1 MRNTDAQAEP
11 DVVCNP
17 GRVYRKNIDSLS
29 RGKDSKLFESKCCKA
44 GPRPSG
50 EQTPD
55 QDDSEP
61 TDLDEDQPED
71 LEQLHDEQQ
80 IDAEDF
86 LEPDEAPDPQDE

>member
-1 MRNTDAQAEP
+1 M
-11 DVVCNP
+11 VCNP

-61 TDLDEDQPED
+61 TDLDEGEEHED

-86 LEPDEAPDPQDE
+86 LEPNREALDREE